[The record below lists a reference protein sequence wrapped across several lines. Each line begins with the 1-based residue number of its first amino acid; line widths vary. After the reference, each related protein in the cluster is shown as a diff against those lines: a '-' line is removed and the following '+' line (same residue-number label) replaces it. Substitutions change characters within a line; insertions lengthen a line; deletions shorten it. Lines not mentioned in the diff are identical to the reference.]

1 MSAVD
6 PGERGLERRLGRL
19 EEIVSRLEGEKLEL
33 AEALALFEEGV
44 RELREAQRLIEQA
57 ELRIERLIEEPDG
70 SLSREPIG
78 QDGA

>member
-1 MSAVD
+1 MSAA
-6 PGERGLERRLGRL
+6 GSGRRGLERRLGRL
-19 EEIVSRLEGEKLEL
+19 EEIVSRLEGERLEL
-33 AEALALFEEGV
+33 AEALELFEEGV

-57 ELRIERLIEEPDG
+57 ELHIERLIEEPDG